1 MSTISHYDFFPP
13 HGLSPAFREELEFDF
28 AVDTLENSDK
38 SDSGLILSRADD
50 RLLSSYSKSKAFVVI
65 HS

>member
-1 MSTISHYDFFPP
+1 MSTILHYDFFLP
-13 HGLSPAFREELEFDF
+13 HGFSSRLLLEFDF
-28 AVDTLENSDK
+28 AADTLEHSNN
-38 SDSGLILSRADD
+38 SDSGLILSCSDD